1 MKINEVET
9 LVGIT
14 KKNIRFYEAE
24 GLLSP
29 QRNRE
34 NGYRSYEEKD
44 VAILRQIKLLR
55 KLGLPLSEIRAI
67 QQGTMTLDDG
77 LRRHLVVLERQ
88 KENLDQAS
96 QLCARLSRESIQLNQ
111 LDGAFWLEEMEQLEQ
126 KGTSFLDK
134 QKGDERESPKGAI
147 LSAVVMILLMVGV
160 MALMLWD
167 HLREPIPL
175 GVLALL
181 ELIPLAVIAGVLLA
195 LRQRLSDIDRGEL
208 DEASKY

>member
-34 NGYRSYEEKD
+34 NGYRTYSDED

-55 KLGLPLSEIRAI
+55 KLGLPLSEIRSI
-67 QQGTMTLDDG
+67 QQGTITLDDG

-88 KENLDQAS
+88 KENLEQAS
-96 QLCARLSRESIQLNQ
+96 GLCQRLSREAVQLSQ
-111 LDGAFWLEEMEQLEQ
+111 LDGAFWLEEMNRLERE
-126 KGTSFLDK
+126 GAAFLDQ
-134 QKGDERESPKGAI
+134 QKNDVRESPRGAMI
-147 LSAVVMILLMVGV
+147 STAVMIGLMLAV
-160 MALMLWD
+160 MAIMIWGYFTD
-167 HLREPIPL
+167 PIPL
-175 GVLALL
+175 GVLAVL

-195 LRQRLSDIDRGEL
+195 LRQRLRDIGRGEL

>member
-1 MKINEVET
+1 MKLNEVEA

-34 NGYRSYEEKD
+34 NGYRTYSDED
-44 VAILRQIKLLR
+44 VAVLRQIKLLR
-55 KLGLPLSEIRAI
+55 KLGLPLSEIRSI
-67 QQGTMTLDDG
+67 QQGTITLDDG

-88 KENLDQAS
+88 KENLEQAS
-96 QLCARLSRESIQLNQ
+96 GLCQRLSREAVQLSQ
-111 LDGAFWLEEMEQLEQ
+111 LDGAFWLEEMNRLERE
-126 KGTSFLDK
+126 GAAFLDQ
-134 QKGDERESPKGAI
+134 QKNDVRESPRGAMI
-147 LSAVVMILLMVGV
+147 SAAVMIGLMLAV
-160 MALMLWD
+160 MAIMIWGYFTD
-167 HLREPIPL
+167 PIPL
-175 GVLALL
+175 GVLAVL

-195 LRQRLSDIDRGEL
+195 LRQRLRDIGRGEL

>member
-1 MKINEVET
+1 MKINEVEA

-34 NGYRSYEEKD
+34 NGYRTYSDED

-55 KLGLPLSEIRAI
+55 KLGLPLSEIRSI
-67 QQGTMTLDDG
+67 QQGTITLDDG

-88 KENLDQAS
+88 KENLEQAS
-96 QLCARLSRESIQLNQ
+96 GLCQRLSREAVQLSQ
-111 LDGAFWLEEMEQLEQ
+111 LDGAFWLEEMDRLERE
-126 KGTSFLDK
+126 GAAFLDK
-134 QKGDERESPKGAI
+134 QKNDVRESPRGAMV
-147 LSAVVMILLMVGV
+147 SAAVMIGLMLVVMAIMIWGYFT
-160 MALMLWD
+160 
-167 HLREPIPL
+167 EPIPL
-175 GVLALL
+175 GVLAVL

-195 LRQRLSDIDRGEL
+195 LRQRLRDIGRGEL

>member
-1 MKINEVET
+1 MKINEVEA

-24 GLLSP
+24 GLLAP

-34 NGYRSYEEKD
+34 NGYRTYSDED

-55 KLGLPLSEIRAI
+55 KLGLPLSEIRSI
-67 QQGTMTLDDG
+67 QQGTITLDDG

-88 KENLDQAS
+88 KENLEQAS
-96 QLCARLSRESIQLNQ
+96 GLCQRLSRETVQLSQ
-111 LDGAFWLEEMEQLEQ
+111 LDGAFWLEEMDRLERE
-126 KGTSFLDK
+126 GAAFLDK
-134 QKGDERESPKGAI
+134 QKNDVRESPRGAMV
-147 LSAVVMILLMVGV
+147 SAAVMIGLMLAV
-160 MALMLWD
+160 MAIMIWGYFTD
-167 HLREPIPL
+167 PIPL
-175 GVLALL
+175 GVLAVL

-195 LRQRLSDIDRGEL
+195 LRQRLRDIGRGEL

>member
-1 MKINEVET
+1 MKINEVEA

-34 NGYRSYEEKD
+34 NGYRTYSDED
-44 VAILRQIKLLR
+44 VAVLRQIKLLR
-55 KLGLPLSEIRAI
+55 KLGLPLSEIRSI
-67 QQGTMTLDDG
+67 QQGTITLDDG

-88 KENLDQAS
+88 KENLEQAS
-96 QLCARLSRESIQLNQ
+96 GLCQRLSREAVQLSQ
-111 LDGAFWLEEMEQLEQ
+111 LDGAFWLEEMNRLERE
-126 KGTSFLDK
+126 GAAFLDQ
-134 QKGDERESPKGAI
+134 QKNDVRESPRGAVI
-147 LSAVVMILLMVGV
+147 SAAVMIGLMLAV
-160 MALMLWD
+160 MAIMIWGYFTD
-167 HLREPIPL
+167 PIPL
-175 GVLALL
+175 GVLAVL

-195 LRQRLSDIDRGEL
+195 LRQRLRDIGRGEL

>member
-1 MKINEVET
+1 MKINEVEA

-24 GLLSP
+24 GLLAP

-34 NGYRSYEEKD
+34 NGYRTYSDED

-55 KLGLPLSEIRAI
+55 KLGLPLSEIRSI
-67 QQGTMTLDDG
+67 QQGTITLDDG

-88 KENLDQAS
+88 KENLEQAS
-96 QLCARLSRESIQLNQ
+96 GLCQRLSREAVQLSQ
-111 LDGAFWLEEMEQLEQ
+111 LDGAFWLEEMNRLERE
-126 KGTSFLDK
+126 GAAFLDQ
-134 QKGDERESPKGAI
+134 QKNDVRESPRGAMI
-147 LSAVVMILLMVGV
+147 SAAVMIGLMLAV
-160 MALMLWD
+160 MAIMIWGYFTD
-167 HLREPIPL
+167 PIPL
-175 GVLALL
+175 GVLAVL

-195 LRQRLSDIDRGEL
+195 LRQRLRDIGRGEL

>member
-34 NGYRSYEEKD
+34 NGYRTYSDED
-44 VAILRQIKLLR
+44 VAILRQI
-55 KLGLPLSEIRAI
+55 
-67 QQGTMTLDDG
+67 TLDDG

-88 KENLDQAS
+88 KENLEQAS
-96 QLCARLSRESIQLNQ
+96 GLCQRLSREAVQLSQ
-111 LDGAFWLEEMEQLEQ
+111 LDGAFWLEEMNRLERE
-126 KGTSFLDK
+126 GAAFLDQ
-134 QKGDERESPKGAI
+134 QKNDVRESPRGAMI
-147 LSAVVMILLMVGV
+147 STAVMIGLMLAV
-160 MALMLWD
+160 MAIMIWGYFTD
-167 HLREPIPL
+167 PIPL
-175 GVLALL
+175 GVLAVL

-195 LRQRLSDIDRGEL
+195 LRQRLRDIGRGEL

>member
-167 HLREPIPL
+167 HLRDPIPL

>member
-1 MKINEVET
+1 MKINEVEA

-34 NGYRSYEEKD
+34 NGYRTYSDED
-44 VAILRQIKLLR
+44 VAVLRQIKLLR
-55 KLGLPLSEIRAI
+55 KLGLPLSEIRSI
-67 QQGTMTLDDG
+67 QQGTITLDDG

-88 KENLDQAS
+88 KENLEQAS
-96 QLCARLSRESIQLNQ
+96 GLCQRLSREAVQLSQ
-111 LDGAFWLEEMEQLEQ
+111 LDGAFWLEEMNRLERE
-126 KGTSFLDK
+126 GAAFLDQ
-134 QKGDERESPKGAI
+134 QKNDVRESPRGAMI
-147 LSAVVMILLMVGV
+147 SAAVMIGLMLAV
-160 MALMLWD
+160 MAIMIWGYFTD
-167 HLREPIPL
+167 PIPL
-175 GVLALL
+175 GVLAVL

-195 LRQRLSDIDRGEL
+195 LRQRLRDIGRGEL

>member
-34 NGYRSYEEKD
+34 NGYRTYSDED

-55 KLGLPLSEIRAI
+55 KLGLPLSEIRSI
-67 QQGTMTLDDG
+67 QQGTITLDDG

-88 KENLDQAS
+88 KENLEQAS
-96 QLCARLSRESIQLNQ
+96 GLCQRLSREAVQLSQ
-111 LDGAFWLEEMEQLEQ
+111 LDGAFWLEEMNRLERE
-126 KGTSFLDK
+126 GAAFLDQ
-134 QKGDERESPKGAI
+134 QKNDVRESPRGAMI
-147 LSAVVMILLMVGV
+147 SAAVMIGLMLAV
-160 MALMLWD
+160 MAIMIWGYFTD
-167 HLREPIPL
+167 PIPL
-175 GVLALL
+175 GVLAVL

-195 LRQRLSDIDRGEL
+195 LRQRLRDIGRGEL

>member
-1 MKINEVET
+1 MKINEVEA

-34 NGYRSYEEKD
+34 NGYRTYSDED

-55 KLGLPLSEIRAI
+55 KLGLPLSEIRSI
-67 QQGTMTLDDG
+67 QQGTITLDDG

-88 KENLDQAS
+88 KENLEQAS
-96 QLCARLSRESIQLNQ
+96 GLCQRLSREAVQLSQ
-111 LDGAFWLEEMEQLEQ
+111 LDGAFWLEEMDRLERE
-126 KGTSFLDK
+126 GAAFLDK
-134 QKGDERESPKGAI
+134 QKNDVRESPRGAMV
-147 LSAVVMILLMVGV
+147 SAAVMIGLMLAV
-160 MALMLWD
+160 MAIMIWGYFTD
-167 HLREPIPL
+167 PIPL
-175 GVLALL
+175 GVLAVL

-195 LRQRLSDIDRGEL
+195 LRQRLRDIGRGEL

>member
-1 MKINEVET
+1 MKINEVEA

-34 NGYRSYEEKD
+34 NGYRTYSDED

-55 KLGLPLSEIRAI
+55 KLGLPLSEIRSI
-67 QQGTMTLDDG
+67 QQGTITLDDG

-88 KENLDQAS
+88 KENLEQAS
-96 QLCARLSRESIQLNQ
+96 GLCQRLSREAVQQSQLY
-111 LDGAFWLEEMEQLEQ
+111 GAFWLEEMNRLERE
-126 KGTSFLDK
+126 GAAFLDQ
-134 QKGDERESPKGAI
+134 QKNDVRESPRGAMI
-147 LSAVVMILLMVGV
+147 SAAVMIGLMLAV
-160 MALMLWD
+160 MAIMIWGYFTD
-167 HLREPIPL
+167 PIPL
-175 GVLALL
+175 GVLAVL

-195 LRQRLSDIDRGEL
+195 LRQRLRDIGRGEL

>member
-34 NGYRSYEEKD
+34 NGYRTYEEAD
-44 VAILRQIKLLR
+44 VVVLQQIKLLR

-67 QQGTMTLDDG
+67 QQGTITLEDG

-88 KENLDQAS
+88 KENLDHAS
-96 QLCARLSRESIQLNQ
+96 GLCQRLSRESVQLSQ
-111 LDGAFWLEEMEQLEQ
+111 LDGAFWLEEMDRMEQE
-126 KGTSFLDK
+126 GAAFLDK
-134 QKGDERESPKGAI
+134 QKNDVRESPRGAMI
-147 LSAVVMILLMVGV
+147 SAAVMIGLMIAV
-160 MALMLWD
+160 MAIMVWGYFTD
-167 HLREPIPL
+167 PIPL
-175 GVLALL
+175 VVLAVL
-181 ELIPLAVIAGVLLA
+181 ELIPLAVIAGVLMA
-195 LRQRLSDIDRGEL
+195 LRQRLLDIDRGEL

>member
-147 LSAVVMILLMVGV
+147 LSAVVMILLMAGV
-160 MALMLWD
+160 MALMLWA

>member
-1 MKINEVET
+1 MKINEVEA

-34 NGYRSYEEKD
+34 NGYRTYSDED
-44 VAILRQIKLLR
+44 VAVLRQIKLLR
-55 KLGLPLSEIRAI
+55 KLGLPLSEIRSI
-67 QQGTMTLDDG
+67 QQGTITLDDG

-88 KENLDQAS
+88 KENLEQAS
-96 QLCARLSRESIQLNQ
+96 GLCQRLSREAVQLSQ
-111 LDGAFWLEEMEQLEQ
+111 LDGAFWLEEMNRLERE
-126 KGTSFLDK
+126 GAAFLDK
-134 QKGDERESPKGAI
+134 QKNDVRESPRGAMV
-147 LSAVVMILLMVGV
+147 SAAVMIGLMLAV
-160 MALMLWD
+160 MAIMIWGYFTD
-167 HLREPIPL
+167 PIPL
-175 GVLALL
+175 GVLAVL

-195 LRQRLSDIDRGEL
+195 LRQRLRDIGRGEL

>member
-1 MKINEVET
+1 MKINEVEA

-34 NGYRSYEEKD
+34 NGYRTYSDED
-44 VAILRQIKLLR
+44 VAVLRQIKLLR
-55 KLGLPLSEIRAI
+55 KLGLPLSEIRSI
-67 QQGTMTLDDG
+67 QQGTITLDDG

-88 KENLDQAS
+88 KENLEQAS
-96 QLCARLSRESIQLNQ
+96 GLCQRLSREAVQLSQ
-111 LDGAFWLEEMEQLEQ
+111 LDGVFWLEEMNRLERE
-126 KGTSFLDK
+126 GAAFLDQ
-134 QKGDERESPKGAI
+134 QKNDVRESPRGAMI
-147 LSAVVMILLMVGV
+147 SAAVMIGLMLAV
-160 MALMLWD
+160 MAIMIWGYFTD
-167 HLREPIPL
+167 PIPL
-175 GVLALL
+175 GVLAVL

-195 LRQRLSDIDRGEL
+195 LRQRLRDIGRGEL

>member
-34 NGYRSYEEKD
+34 NGYRTYSDED

-55 KLGLPLSEIRAI
+55 KLGLPLSEIRSI
-67 QQGTMTLDDG
+67 QQGTITLDDG

-88 KENLDQAS
+88 KENLEQAS
-96 QLCARLSRESIQLNQ
+96 GLCQRLSREAVQLSQ
-111 LDGAFWLEEMEQLEQ
+111 LDGAFWLEEMNRLERE
-126 KGTSFLDK
+126 GAAFLDK
-134 QKGDERESPKGAI
+134 QKNDVRESPRGAMV
-147 LSAVVMILLMVGV
+147 SAAVMIGLMLAV
-160 MALMLWD
+160 MAIMIWGYFTD
-167 HLREPIPL
+167 PIPL
-175 GVLALL
+175 GVLAVL

-195 LRQRLSDIDRGEL
+195 LRQRLRDIGRGEL

>member
-1 MKINEVET
+1 MKINEVEA

-34 NGYRSYEEKD
+34 NGYRTYSDED
-44 VAILRQIKLLR
+44 VAVLRQIKLLR
-55 KLGLPLSEIRAI
+55 KLGLPLSEIRSI
-67 QQGTMTLDDG
+67 QQGTITLDDG

-88 KENLDQAS
+88 KENLEQAS
-96 QLCARLSRESIQLNQ
+96 GLCQRLSREAVQLSQ
-111 LDGAFWLEEMEQLEQ
+111 LDGAFWLEEMNRLERE
-126 KGTSFLDK
+126 GAAFLDQ
-134 QKGDERESPKGAI
+134 QKNDVRESPRGAVI
-147 LSAVVMILLMVGV
+147 SAAVMIGLMLAV
-160 MALMLWD
+160 MAIMIWGYFT
-167 HLREPIPL
+167 EPIPL
-175 GVLALL
+175 GVLAVL

-195 LRQRLSDIDRGEL
+195 LRQRLRDIGRGEL

>member
-1 MKINEVET
+1 MKINEVEA

-34 NGYRSYEEKD
+34 NGYRTYSDED
-44 VAILRQIKLLR
+44 VAVLRQIKLLR
-55 KLGLPLSEIRAI
+55 KLGLPLSEIRSI
-67 QQGTMTLDDG
+67 QQGTITLDDG

-88 KENLDQAS
+88 KENLEQAS
-96 QLCARLSRESIQLNQ
+96 GLCQRLSREAVQLSQ
-111 LDGAFWLEEMEQLEQ
+111 LDGAFWLEEMDRLERE
-126 KGTSFLDK
+126 GAAFLDK
-134 QKGDERESPKGAI
+134 QKNDVRESPRGAMV
-147 LSAVVMILLMVGV
+147 SAAVMIGLMLVVMAIMIWGYFT
-160 MALMLWD
+160 D
-167 HLREPIPL
+167 PIPL
-175 GVLALL
+175 GVLAVL

-195 LRQRLSDIDRGEL
+195 LRQRLRDIGRGEL

>member
-1 MKINEVET
+1 MKINEVEA

-34 NGYRSYEEKD
+34 NGYRTYSDED

-55 KLGLPLSEIRAI
+55 KLGLPLSEIRSI
-67 QQGTMTLDDG
+67 QQGTITLDDG

-88 KENLDQAS
+88 KENLEQAS
-96 QLCARLSRESIQLNQ
+96 GLCQRLSREAVQLSQ
-111 LDGAFWLEEMEQLEQ
+111 LDGAFWLEEMNRLERE
-126 KGTSFLDK
+126 GAAFLDQ
-134 QKGDERESPKGAI
+134 QKNDVRESPRGAMI
-147 LSAVVMILLMVGV
+147 SAAVMIGLMLAV
-160 MALMLWD
+160 MAIMIWGYFTD
-167 HLREPIPL
+167 PIPL
-175 GVLALL
+175 GVLAVL

-195 LRQRLSDIDRGEL
+195 LRQRLRDIGRGEL